1 MLIRL
6 YEENPSPKHIKQVV
20 EVLKNGGLVIYPTD
34 TVYGLGCD
42 IRNHKA
48 IEKLAKIKG
57 LDSKKANFS
66 FICKDLSQVAEY
78 TTPISNHIFKIM
90 KRNLPGPFTF
100 ILEANNKVP
109 KLLKN
114 RKKTLGIRVPNNNI
128 ILEIVAELGNPV
140 LTTSIRDDDDIVEY
154 TTDPE
159 LIHEKY
165 ADIVDLVVDGGY
177 GNTEASTIVD
187 CTGED
192 IEIIREGIGEL
203 IY

>member
-6 YEENPSPKHIKQVV
+6 YEENPSLKHIKQVV
-20 EVLKNGGLVIYPTD
+20 KVLKNGGLVIYPTD

-114 RKKTLGIRVPNNNI
+114 RKKTLGVRVPNNNI
-128 ILEIVAELGNPV
+128 ILEIVSELGNPV